1 MPRTTP
7 QPRKS
12 LGQHFLHDPAILRR
26 IAEAAIA
33 SAHKELS
40 AHKESSASKEQTSQ
54 TLLEIG
60 AGPAGLTQ
68 ALLEAEGA
76 KPITRIIALERD
88 KRFISKL
95 EELAQADSRLVP
107 MEADALRLSLT
118 SLIAEQNA
126 GQPVFVVGNL
136 PYNISTKLLTLWL
149 GEIATAHQEEKP
161 LPASGFVLMFQE
173 EVAQRILASRGDS
186 HYGRLSVVC
195 DWLCASERL
204 FKVGRGAFTPAPKVD
219 SAVVRLTPR
228 LEPLY
233 SASLATLEAITRA
246 AFGTRRK
253 MLRRALAR
261 LPDGA
266 EPYLEAT
273 GLEGTER
280 AEEVSLADFC
290 AMARVLA
297 ERIPAP

>member
-1 MPRTTP
+1 MFRLRCVLSTVPSTTP

-26 IAEAAIA
+26 LAEETIAT
-33 SAHKELS
+33 SGT
-40 AHKESSASKEQTSQ
+40 QTV
-54 TLLEIG
+54 LEIG
-60 AGPAGLTQ
+60 AGPGGLTK
-68 ALLEAEGA
+68 ALLASGV
-76 KPITRIIALERD
+76 KRLIALERD
-88 KRFISKL
+88 KRFLPKL
-95 EELAQADSRLVP
+95 VELGEADPRFVAVQ
-107 MEADALRLSLT
+107 ADALRTPLATLA
-118 SLIAEQNA
+118 LERNDNRA
-126 GQPVFVVGNL
+126 FLVVGNL

-173 EVAQRILASRGDS
+173 EVAQRILSRQGEA
-186 HYGRLSVVC
+186 HYGRLSVLC
-195 DWLCASERL
+195 EWLCVSERL
-204 FKVGRGAFTPAPKVD
+204 FKVGRGAFTPAPKID
-219 SAVVRLTPR
+219 SAVVRLAPR
-228 LEPLY
+228 LEPLH

-273 GLEGTER
+273 ALEGTER